1 MRTIEVGDRGEEVAD
16 IQRRLALL
24 GYDIGASGADGT
36 FGSDTENAVKRFQ
49 ENNGLPVT
57 GIVTDETWRCLVEAG
72 YSLGDRLLYLRAP
85 FFRGADVERLQL
97 FLNKLG
103 FNTGSVDAVFG
114 PTTEKAIREFQRSMG
129 LVPDGIVGDSTLAAF
144 ASLRS
149 IIGEGSSGVFPDPH
163 RASAISAISGRSVA
177 IEAGEGA
184 CTELAERVGNLLEIL
199 GANVLCSPQKAAEA
213 ELSVGFAWGESCGKA
228 ATDYESDAVLID
240 RSKKLALSVQKEL
253 STSLG
258 FGDGGVHPRRIGK
271 RMPSIVVKPPL
282 ELSPADSQGR
292 EIFHQKIAVAVFDA
306 IKSYLEGAL

>member
-16 IQRRLALL
+16 IQRRVALL

-49 ENNGLPVT
+49 ENYGLPVT

-85 FFRGADVERLQL
+85 L
-97 FLNKLG
+97 
-103 FNTGSVDAVFG
+103 
-114 PTTEKAIREFQRSMG
+114 FQRSMG

-199 GANVLCSPQKAAEA
+199 GANVLCSPQKAADA

-258 FGDGGVHPRRIGK
+258 FGDGGVHPRWIGK